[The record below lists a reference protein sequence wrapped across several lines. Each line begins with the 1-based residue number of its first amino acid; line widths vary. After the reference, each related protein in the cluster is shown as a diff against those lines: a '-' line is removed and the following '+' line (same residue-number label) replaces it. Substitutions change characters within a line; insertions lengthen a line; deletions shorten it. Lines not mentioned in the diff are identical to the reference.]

1 MLRSAGISPPV
12 PRDLG
17 RRMATGAAWM
27 IALRFAIRSIGLVS
41 MIVLARL
48 LVPADFGLV
57 AIATALSGAL
67 AAMSEFGFQVALIQ
81 NQAADRRHYDT
92 AWTLGLIRGVI
103 VAGALAACAGPLAGM
118 FSDQR
123 LQPILLVL
131 ALGVVV
137 ASLENIAVV
146 DFRKNLQ
153 FQREF
158 VYRALAKVAAFA
170 ITVPLAISLRNY
182 WALVI
187 GMLAAQLAGVVL
199 SYTMCH
205 YRPRLSLTAW
215 RELIRFS
222 KWLLLNNVL
231 YFAYHRI
238 DTFVIGRFAGAQPL
252 GFFRLAHEIA
262 SLPTTEMVAPIRA
275 AILPGY
281 AKLASDHDRLRASFA
296 ATFGTIVIV
305 AVPVAVGLG
314 LLADPLVRLVLGEQW
329 LDAIPLLEVLCIAG
343 AINVCSAN
351 TWPVFIALGRP
362 WINAALTGLGAA
374 LLGPLLLWSVQAAGA
389 LGAAWSLVAVS
400 AVLLAVNLLVT
411 LRLLRLSGWQLLAET
426 WRTVLAVGAMG
437 AAILAI
443 QAGWSETDR
452 ILDTVALLVSSII
465 LGVAVYLTA
474 LWIVWRITGLKDG
487 PERAALRLVQTS
499 LSSVSARFAAYH
511 S

>member
-1 MLRSAGISPPV
+1 MLRSEGMSSPV
-12 PRDLG
+12 PGDLG
-17 RRMATGAAWM
+17 RRMATGAVWM
-27 IALRFAIRSIGLVS
+27 IALRFAVRSIGLVS

-57 AIATALSGAL
+57 AIATALAGAL
-67 AAMSEFGFQVALIQ
+67 AAISEFGFQVALIQ
-81 NQAADRRHYDT
+81 NHAADRRHYDT
-92 AWTLGLIRGVI
+92 AWTLGLIRGFV

-146 DFRKNLQ
+146 DFRKDLQ

-158 VYRALAKVAAFA
+158 VYRALAKLAAFA
-170 ITVPLAISLRNY
+170 VTVPLAISLRNY
-182 WALVI
+182 WSLVI
-187 GMLAAQLAGVVL
+187 GMLAAQLAGVML

-238 DTFVIGRFAGAQPL
+238 DTFIIGRFAGAQPL

-281 AKLASDHDRLRASFA
+281 AKLASDHDRH
-296 ATFGTIVIV
+296 
-305 AVPVAVGLG
+305 GLTC
-314 LLADPLVRLVLGEQW
+314 P
-329 LDAIPLLEVLCIAG
+329 
-343 AINVCSAN
+343 
-351 TWPVFIALGRP
+351 RP
-362 WINAALTGLGAA
+362 
-374 LLGPLLLWSVQAAGA
+374 
-389 LGAAWSLVAVS
+389 
-400 AVLLAVNLLVT
+400 
-411 LRLLRLSGWQLLAET
+411 R
-426 WRTVLAVGAMG
+426 
-437 AAILAI
+437 
-443 QAGWSETDR
+443 
-452 ILDTVALLVSSII
+452 
-465 LGVAVYLTA
+465 
-474 LWIVWRITGLKDG
+474 
-487 PERAALRLVQTS
+487 
-499 LSSVSARFAAYH
+499 
-511 S
+511 